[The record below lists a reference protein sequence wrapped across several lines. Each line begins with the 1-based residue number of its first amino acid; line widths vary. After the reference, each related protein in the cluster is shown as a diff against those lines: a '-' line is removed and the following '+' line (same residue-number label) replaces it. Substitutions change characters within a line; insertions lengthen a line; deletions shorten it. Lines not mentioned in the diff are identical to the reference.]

1 MKIFSEN
8 FADFKFKKLHRRK
21 RKKQQTNG
29 FVALPKI
36 VKENFL
42 LFSYQ
47 SFSLFFLRK
56 IFTAG
61 SQRKKAVEIKIRHG
75 DNFFCF
81 ILLFGSI
88 FTIFEYILAT

>member
-8 FADFKFKKLHRRK
+8 FVDFKFKNYTEENEKTTNK
-21 RKKQQTNG
+21 RICCATKNSQTKNS
-29 FVALPKI
+29 
-36 VKENFL
+36 ENFL

-61 SQRKKAVEIKIRHG
+61 SQKKMFKLKLGTRT
-75 DNFFCF
+75 
-81 ILLFGSI
+81 ILFLLYSSFW
-88 FTIFEYILAT
+88 EYFYNI